1 MLGARASGFRAPGEG
16 RGPRAAGRRGK
27 WRPLGPRAYRDRG
40 ICPRTD
46 DEMFSDIYKIRE
58 VADGLCLEVEGKVSR
73 LGRGAGPGRL
83 GFPPLPRPGLCNPRR
98 CLLAEET
105 LFPGSG
111 FSRKVEAELSLEIGP
126 PLRRPSSSQAVPDR
140 LSPVWEP
147 QVLRCLP
154 YPYLAIQP
162 DSPRKT
168 STGL

>member
-1 MLGARASGFRAPGEG
+1 
-16 RGPRAAGRRGK
+16 
-27 WRPLGPRAYRDRG
+27 
-40 ICPRTD
+40 
-46 DEMFSDIYKIRE
+46 MFSDIYKIRE

-73 LGRGAGPGRL
+73 PGRGAGPGRL

-111 FSRKVEAELSLEIGP
+111 FSRKVEAELILEIGS

-147 QVLRCLP
+147 QVLQRLP
-154 YPYLAIQP
+154 YLYLLINPTAHAKLP
-162 DSPRKT
+162 LGCK
-168 STGL
+168 